1 MQTLPALPPD
11 YRDTECLLV
20 HTNFRVHFD
29 ANRYCVP
36 PRLVGLHLTVKA
48 DSQSV
53 TIYDRQREIVR
64 YPRSWRRG
72 QTLGEDRY
80 SPDGSSCA
88 RS

>member
-1 MQTLPALPPD
+1 MSRIPPVPALSV
-11 YRDTECLLV
+11 CWINIV

-72 QTLGEDRY
+72 QTLGEDRRY
-80 SPDGSSCA
+80 TRSA
-88 RS
+88 RLNSR